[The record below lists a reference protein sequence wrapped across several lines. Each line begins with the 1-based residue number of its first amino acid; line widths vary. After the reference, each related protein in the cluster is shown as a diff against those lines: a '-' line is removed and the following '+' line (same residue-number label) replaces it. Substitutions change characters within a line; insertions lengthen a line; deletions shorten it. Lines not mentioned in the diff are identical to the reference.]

1 MVPPSPQTYSPHMN
15 QITRGLIFG
24 SLTFAV
30 GCALNPVTGRRELAL
45 VSEAQEIAMGREGS
59 TAVVASIG
67 LLPDDGVQAW
77 VSGMGLALAARSE
90 RPRLPWEFKVVDDPA
105 VNAFALPGGF
115 IFVTRGLLTQLTN
128 EAELASVLGHEI
140 GHVTARH
147 SVQQMSRQQIAMLG
161 LGIGSAISPTIEKYG
176 QLAGAGLGLLFLK
189 YGRDDETQ
197 SDQLGFRYALDE
209 GWDTREMANVF
220 RLFQLSSEIRG
231 GGRLPEW
238 QSSHPD
244 PGNRIAGVQRMVTA
258 TTQGF
263 TNTRVGGPE
272 FMRRLD
278 GMVYGENPRLGYFQ
292 GSLFVHPDLAF
303 TLRFPDAW
311 KTRNANDAVTAISEA
326 QDAMVELRAAQ
337 GTAAQAAQ
345 AFFAQEGLT
354 AGPQTRVMVHGNPAM
369 RGEFTAKAAQGA
381 EVRGVAMFLE
391 FSGATWRM
399 TAYTPSD
406 RFATYAPL
414 FDRTFASFARLT
426 DAAALAVQPMRIKL
440 TPAPRAMTLQQFNAQ
455 LPSSIPLAEL
465 AMINGV
471 EAPAMLAARHTVK
484 RVLGQVPP
492 RAVVAP

>member
-1 MVPPSPQTYSPHMN
+1 MN
-15 QITRGLIFG
+15 QITRGLALCG
-24 SLTFAV
+24 LALAV

-45 VSEAQEIAMGREGS
+45 VSESQEIAMGREGAAS
-59 TAVVASIG
+59 VAASIG
-67 LLPDDGVQAW
+67 LLADDGVQGW
-77 VSGMGLALAARSE
+77 VSGMGLALAAKSE

-147 SVQQMSRQQIAMLG
+147 SVQQMSRQQLAMLG
-161 LGIGSAISPTIEKYG
+161 LGIGSAISPAIEKYG
-176 QLAGAGLGLLFLK
+176 QVAGAGLGLLFLK

-197 SDQLGFRYALDE
+197 SDKLGFGYALGG

-220 RLFQLSSEIRG
+220 RMFQLSSEIRG

-244 PGNRIAGVQRMVTA
+244 PGNRIAVVERMVGA

-263 TNTRVGGPE
+263 ANTRVGGPE
-272 FMRRLD
+272 FVRRLD
-278 GMVYGENPRLGYFQ
+278 GMVYGENPRLGFFQ
-292 GSLFVHPDLAF
+292 GALFVHPDLAF

-311 KTRNANDAVTAISEA
+311 KSRNANDAVTAVSGA
-326 QDAMVELRAAQ
+326 QDAMIELRAAQ

-354 AGPQTRVMVHGNPAM
+354 AGAQSRTTVHGFPAL
-369 RGEFTAKAAQGA
+369 RGEFTAKADQGA
-381 EVRGVAMFLE
+381 DVRGAVMFLE
-391 FSGATWRM
+391 YGGATWRI
-399 TAYTPSD
+399 TAYTPTD
-406 RFATYAPL
+406 KFATYAPM
-414 FDRTFASFARLT
+414 FDRSFASFARLT
-426 DAAALAVQPMRIKL
+426 DAAALAVQPWRITL

-455 LPSSIPLAEL
+455 LPSSIPIAEL

-471 EAPAMLAARHTVK
+471 EVQAPLAAGRVIK
-484 RVLGQVPP
+484 RVLGAPLP
-492 RAVVAP
+492 KAVVAP